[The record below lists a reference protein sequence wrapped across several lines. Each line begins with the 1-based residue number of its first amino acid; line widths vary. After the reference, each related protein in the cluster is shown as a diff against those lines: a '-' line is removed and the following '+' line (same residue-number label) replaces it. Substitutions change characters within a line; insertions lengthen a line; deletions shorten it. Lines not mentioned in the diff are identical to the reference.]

1 MNNSI
6 KSMNKFIISI
16 KILIFLTL
24 SVFLNSCEALKYK
37 PTKAGE
43 VPVSAKDRVKKNIE
57 EGRGF
62 RIMGNNKGGT
72 FDFASSNELWRATL
86 DTIDFMPLVSANYS
100 GGIIITDWYN
110 DASSSGQSV
119 KISVRFLTNEVRSD
133 ALDVKIFT
141 KNCDTTVDCKITE
154 DKGTLVLEITKSILK
169 KAAIYKKQNK
179 EKNKVKYENSALD

>member
-1 MNNSI
+1 
-6 KSMNKFIISI
+6 MNKFIIPI

-24 SVFLNSCEALKYK
+24 AISLNSCEALKYK

-43 VPVSAKDRVKKNIE
+43 VPVNVKDRVKKNIE
-57 EGRGF
+57 DGRGF
-62 RIMGNNKGGT
+62 RLMGGNKKGGT

-110 DASSSGQSV
+110 DSSSSGQSV

-169 KAAIYKKQNK
+169 KAALYAKQNK

>member
-1 MNNSI
+1 
-6 KSMNKFIISI
+6 MNKFIFPI
-16 KILIFLTL
+16 KILIFFAL
-24 SVFLNSCEALKYK
+24 SISLNSCEALKYK

-43 VPVSAKDRVKKNIE
+43 VPVNVKDRVKKNIE

-62 RIMGNNKGGT
+62 RLMGGNKKGGT

-110 DASSSGQSV
+110 DSSSTGQSV

-169 KAAIYKKQNK
+169 KAALYAKQNK

>member
-1 MNNSI
+1 M
-6 KSMNKFIISI
+6 

-24 SVFLNSCEALKYK
+24 SIFLTSCQALKYK

-43 VPVSAKDRVKKNIE
+43 VPVNAKDRVKKNIE

-62 RIMGNNKGGT
+62 RLMGQNNKGGT

-179 EKNKVKYENSALD
+179 EKNKVKYENSALDK

>member
-1 MNNSI
+1 MR
-6 KSMNKFIISI
+6 
-16 KILIFLTL
+16 ILIFLTL
-24 SVFLNSCEALKYK
+24 SIFLSSCQALKYK

-43 VPVSAKDRVKKNIE
+43 VPVSAKERVQKNIE

-62 RIMGNNKGGT
+62 RIMGQNNKGGT

-110 DASSSGQSV
+110 DASSTGQSV

-179 EKNKVKYENSALD
+179 EKNKVKYKNSALE

>member
-1 MNNSI
+1 
-6 KSMNKFIISI
+6 MNKFIFSI
-16 KILIFLTL
+16 KILTFLAL
-24 SVFLNSCEALKYK
+24 AIILNSCEAMKYK

-179 EKNKVKYENSALD
+179 EKNKIKYENSALD